1 MNQNRG
7 ATFGTERLLGLAL
20 AGGSTVLWSTAG
32 VFTRA
37 IDLDLWTMVAW
48 RSLFACVSLLILA
61 AFSSGWDMLNVRGRL
76 GWPGIVYVPVAA
88 ASMIGYIAALRLT
101 TVANVMTIYATMPF
115 MAAGIGYLLLGER
128 IGRDLVIAGGVA
140 FVGVACMAGFATDP
154 GGLLGN
160 TLALLMTL
168 GFAMTVVMAQRWR
181 DLDVTLAIALASGL
195 CGLGCALGA
204 TSDLPGGRDLLL
216 LFLFSLATQSLSYLL
231 FMAGGRRITA
241 AEAGLITLLDVV
253 LGPLWVWLAFA
264 EWPGLPALVGGGL
277 TLSAVVWYMR
287 RQMRIPRA
295 V

>member
-1 MNQNRG
+1 MNRDSG
-7 ATFGTERLLGLAL
+7 ATFATERFLGVMLAV
-20 AGGSTVLWSTAG
+20 ASTVLWSTAG

-37 IDLDLWTMVAW
+37 IDLDLWSMVAW
-48 RSLFACVSLLILA
+48 RSLFAFVSLMLLA
-61 AFSSGWDMLNVRGRL
+61 ALQSGWDMFDFRRRL
-76 GWPGIVYVPVAA
+76 GWPGLIYVPVAA

-115 MAAGIGYLLLGER
+115 LAAGIGYLLLRETV
-128 IGRDLVIAGGVA
+128 GRDLVIAGGVA
-140 FVGVACMAGFATDP
+140 FVGVLCMAGFATDP
-154 GGLLGN
+154 GGIAGN

-168 GFAMTVVMAQRWR
+168 GFAVTVVMAQRWR

-195 CGLGCALGA
+195 CGIGCALGA
-204 TSDLPGGRDLLL
+204 TAGLPGSRELLL

-277 TLSAVVWYMR
+277 TLSAVIWYMR
-287 RQMRIPRA
+287 RQMRIPAA